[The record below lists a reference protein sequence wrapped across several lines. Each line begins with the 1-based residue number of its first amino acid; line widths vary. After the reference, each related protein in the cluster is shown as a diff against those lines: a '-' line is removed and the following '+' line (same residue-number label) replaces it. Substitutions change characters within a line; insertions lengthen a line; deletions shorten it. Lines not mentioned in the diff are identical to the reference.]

1 MLQRIDRF
9 QDVHIHAAAIGTWNQ
24 TYTQI
29 SAGLLE
35 SSLVQ
40 ISNPRCHVFRERI
53 NRRVVQHG
61 EAPKDRVCFAL
72 PIAVPGSA
80 HMQGREADDKSLF
93 FLRGGEEFMF
103 HMPMDMD
110 MLAITFD
117 QRLFDECLASIP
129 QAAKIECLLKQPVIK
144 VPPGRLLECRS
155 RLLNLVSN
163 ALGDSTPQEPPQGER
178 ALEAALLE
186 ELLVVLADP
195 ECDAGQRQP
204 GSTHSYI
211 VEKLHRLTVNDAV
224 NAPSIFEASKRLH
237 RCRHHTA
244 ELPAF
249 GALEWGSPR
258 THVYLLR
265 RDLHRRP
272 RISMGVLSHEP
283 FRRRLPGAV
292 QRAAVADAT
301 DHAEQAAAQ
310 LSATCRPW
318 NQSVASPS
326 AKMSNA
332 LNINAREM
340 VSEGMTRITL
350 P

>member
-211 VEKLHRLTVNDAV
+211 VEKLHRLTVNEAV

-237 RCRHHTA
+237 VSRRTVQNSFRTVAGTTPLNYLRSVRLNGVRRELMSTCSAEISIGDLASRWGFFHMSHFA
-244 ELPAF
+244 EDYQELFNELP
-249 GALEWGSPR
+249 SQTPR
-258 THVYLLR
+258 TTLNKLR
-265 RDLHRRP
+265 P
-272 RISMGVLSHEP
+272 
-283 FRRRLPGAV
+283 
-292 QRAAVADAT
+292 
-301 DHAEQAAAQ
+301 
-310 LSATCRPW
+310 
-318 NQSVASPS
+318 N
-326 AKMSNA
+326 
-332 LNINAREM
+332 
-340 VSEGMTRITL
+340 
-350 P
+350 

>member
-155 RLLNLVSN
+155 RLLNMVSN

-237 RCRHHTA
+237 VSRRTVQNSFRTVAGTTPLNYLRSVRLNGVRRELMSTCAAEISIGDLASRWGFFHMSHFA
-244 ELPAF
+244 EDYQELFNELP
-249 GALEWGSPR
+249 SQTPR
-258 THVYLLR
+258 TTLNKLR
-265 RDLHRRP
+265 P
-272 RISMGVLSHEP
+272 
-283 FRRRLPGAV
+283 
-292 QRAAVADAT
+292 
-301 DHAEQAAAQ
+301 
-310 LSATCRPW
+310 
-318 NQSVASPS
+318 N
-326 AKMSNA
+326 
-332 LNINAREM
+332 
-340 VSEGMTRITL
+340 
-350 P
+350 

>member
-129 QAAKIECLLKQPVIK
+129 QATKIECLLKQPVIK

-155 RLLNLVSN
+155 RLLNMVSN

-237 RCRHHTA
+237 VSRRTVQNSFRTVAGTTPLNYLRSVRLNGVRRELMSTCAAEISIGDLASRWGFFHMSHFA
-244 ELPAF
+244 EDYQELFNELP
-249 GALEWGSPR
+249 SQTPR
-258 THVYLLR
+258 TTLNKLR
-265 RDLHRRP
+265 P
-272 RISMGVLSHEP
+272 
-283 FRRRLPGAV
+283 
-292 QRAAVADAT
+292 
-301 DHAEQAAAQ
+301 
-310 LSATCRPW
+310 
-318 NQSVASPS
+318 N
-326 AKMSNA
+326 
-332 LNINAREM
+332 
-340 VSEGMTRITL
+340 
-350 P
+350 